1 MRLLLPLIVM
11 LAGCA
16 LAPLQ
21 PGPVSC
27 GAGGTCPA
35 CPQCAPAK
43 PAAETARYQEVAFD
57 ALPGW
62 AGTALQPS
70 LRAFLAGCLRQAPL
84 LRACELGRGVP
95 ANDEGAARQF
105 FESAFIPY
113 AVLSSE
119 GTDTGLV
126 TGYYEPIIDGG
137 RSRSTANRHPIFG
150 VPDDL
155 VVVDLTAVNP
165 DVRNMR
171 LRGRLEG
178 RRLVPYY
185 SRAEIES
192 RGEKLAPVIAWT
204 ADPVDL
210 FFLQI
215 QGSGQIRL
223 ENGDRIRIGYAD
235 QNGHPFRSLGRY
247 LVDRGEMTIDQAS
260 MQSIKAW
267 AAANPDKMQEALN
280 QNPSY
285 VFFRELPTTEGPVG
299 ALGVPLTAE
308 YSIAVDRRFVPL
320 GAPIFLATTYPLSD
334 ERLERLMAA
343 QDTGGAIRGV
353 ARADFYWGT
362 GSDAGAR
369 AGRMRQPGKMWL
381 LWPRGEA
388 LPRGD

>member
-1 MRLLLPLIVM
+1 MEPL
-11 LAGCA
+11 
-16 LAPLQ
+16 
-21 PGPVSC
+21 SC
-27 GAGGTCPA
+27 PAAAACPA
-35 CPQCAPAK
+35 CPQCPPVK
-43 PAAETARYQEVAFD
+43 PAAEAARYQEVPFD

-62 AGTALQPS
+62 TGAALEPS
-70 LRAFLAGCLRQAPL
+70 LRAFLAGCSRQGAL
-84 LRACELGRGVP
+84 ARACEAGRAVP
-95 ANDEGAARQF
+95 AKDEAAARQF
-105 FESAFIPY
+105 FESAFVPY

-119 GTDTGLV
+119 GTDTGLI
-126 TGYYEPIIDGG
+126 TGYYEPIIDGART
-137 RSRSTANRHPIFG
+137 RSAANRFPIFG
-150 VPDDL
+150 VPEDL

-192 RGEKLAPVIAWT
+192 KGDQLAPAIAWT

-215 QGSGQIRL
+215 QGSGQVRF
-223 ENGDRIRIGYAD
+223 ENGEQIRIGYAD

-247 LVDRGEMTIDQAS
+247 LVERGEMTIDQAS

-267 AAANPDKMQEALN
+267 AAANPDKMQDALN

-308 YSIAVDRRFVPL
+308 YSLAVDRRFVPL
-320 GAPIFLATTYPLSD
+320 GAPVFLATTYPLSE

-353 ARADFYWGT
+353 ARADFFWGT
-362 GSDAGAR
+362 GSDAGSR

-381 LWPRGEA
+381 LWPRGET